1 MTESTERLSSALA
14 DRYQILNR
22 LGEGGMATVYLAEDL
37 KHKRQVAVKV
47 LKPELAAVLGA
58 ERFVQEITTTA
69 NLQHPHILPLFD
81 SGEADS
87 FLYYVM
93 PYIEGETLRSKL
105 DRETQFGI
113 DEAVKITTEVADAL
127 DYAHRHSIIHR
138 DIKPENILMHDGR
151 PMVADFGIALAVSAA
166 AGGRMTETGLSLG
179 TPHYMSPEQATAE
192 KEISARSDVYSLGSV
207 LYEMLTGEPPH
218 MGNSAQQIIMKIIAE
233 DAQPVTQLRKSVPPN
248 VAAAVAMSLEKLPA
262 DRFASAAEFGAA
274 LTESGFAHRTAATA
288 TTAGTDSFRPRWLRP
303 LHAAVTVVL
312 LVALLW
318 ALSDTTDEAA
328 PLVMRTM
335 LADSL
340 STITS
345 LTVSA
350 DGSRIVLSMTN
361 GEDWQLFMRRADEL
375 ELRPIPGTEMGTFP
389 QFSPDGQWLA
399 FIQTDFGSGTILPS
413 YRKVPVS
420 GGPAVTI
427 LDSVRMADCGEDGSM
442 AMAKQ
447 DGLYY
452 LELGADSPRRVVER
466 SEGMEPSRPALLPDG
481 SGILFDTDQQGGGQ
495 VMLWHRGSNT
505 LKLVA
510 GEGRDPRYLP
520 TGHVIY
526 LTRGFDIFAVR
537 FDIDRHEPSG
547 VPVPLLEDVWAALG
561 LGTAALDVSNDG
573 TLLYATARST
583 GEDERLVWVGLDGEA
598 VDLPVRVDDFEDP
611 RVSPDGRLLAYNDFV
626 NGTVATYDLLTGA
639 NTVLPVAGLFA
650 WAPDSRHVY
659 VSGPYG
665 LVLVP
670 ADGSGSVDTLS
681 LIQMDPYSASA
692 DGSWLIAGVQFGAA
706 SFDLSN
712 IPLEGADHE
721 PIPYLRAEWDEYQG
735 VISPNGRWL
744 AYISQETGESE
755 VFVRS
760 FPEPG
765 RRMQASVGGGV
776 GPVWAPD
783 GGSVYFISNGS
794 MVRGDFREGT
804 SPGVTART
812 ELFRVDD
819 YEVSAG
825 AFMEGVHARRRYDVH
840 PDGTRFLMVRSME
853 ESFAV
858 RQPVIVVTN
867 WFEELREKMG
877 EP

>member
-1 MTESTERLSSALA
+1 
-14 DRYQILNR
+14 
-22 LGEGGMATVYLAEDL
+22 
-37 KHKRQVAVKV
+37 
-47 LKPELAAVLGA
+47 
-58 ERFVQEITTTA
+58 
-69 NLQHPHILPLFD
+69 
-81 SGEADS
+81 
-87 FLYYVM
+87 
-93 PYIEGETLRSKL
+93 
-105 DRETQFGI
+105 
-113 DEAVKITTEVADAL
+113 
-127 DYAHRHSIIHR
+127 
-138 DIKPENILMHDGR
+138 
-151 PMVADFGIALAVSAA
+151 
-166 AGGRMTETGLSLG
+166 
-179 TPHYMSPEQATAE
+179 
-192 KEISARSDVYSLGSV
+192 
-207 LYEMLTGEPPH
+207 
-218 MGNSAQQIIMKIIAE
+218 
-233 DAQPVTQLRKSVPPN
+233 VPPN
-248 VAAAVAMSLEKLPA
+248 VAAAVAKSLEKLPA

-274 LTESGFAHRTAATA
+274 LTESGFAHRTATTA
-288 TTAGTDSFRPRWLRP
+288 ATAGTDSSRPRWLRP

-318 ALSDTTDEAA
+318 ALSDTTDEAT
-328 PLVMRTM
+328 PLVMRTV

-340 STITS
+340 SPITS
-345 LTVSA
+345 LAVSP
-350 DGSRIVLSMTN
+350 DGSRIVLSMTT
-361 GEDWQLFMRRADEL
+361 GDGWQLFMRRVNEL
-375 ELRPIPGTEMGTFP
+375 ELRPISGTEGALFP
-389 QFSPDGQWLA
+389 QFSPDGQWVA
-399 FIQTDFGSGTILPS
+399 FIRANFGGGSLLRS
-413 YRKVPVS
+413 YQKIPVN

-427 LDSVRMADCGEDGSM
+427 LDSVTAADWGEDGSM
-442 AMAKQ
+442 AMSKL

-452 LELGADSPRRVVER
+452 LEAGTDSPRRVVER
-466 SEGMEPSRPALLPDG
+466 SEGMEPSRPALLPYG

-510 GEGRDPRYLP
+510 GEGHDAQYLP

-526 LTRGFDIFAVR
+526 LTPEFDIFAMHY
-537 FDIDRHEPSG
+537 DIDRHEPSG
-547 VPVPLLEDVWAALG
+547 APVPLLEDVWAPTGA
-561 LGTAALDVSNDG
+561 TAALDFSNDG
-573 TLLYATARST
+573 MLLYASARSF
-583 GEDERLVWVGLDGEA
+583 GEDERLVWVGMDGEA

-611 RVSPDGRLLAYNDFV
+611 RVSPDGRLLVYNDFV

-639 NTVLPVAGLFA
+639 NTVLPVAGYFA
-650 WAPDSRHVY
+650 WAHDSRHVY
-659 VSGPYG
+659 VSSAYG
-665 LVLVP
+665 LIRVP
-670 ADGSGSVDTLS
+670 ADGAEPIDTLS
-681 LIQMDPYSASA
+681 LVEVHPYSASA
-692 DGSWLIAGVQFGAA
+692 DGSWLVAGVQRGDA

-712 IPLEGADHE
+712 IPLDGVDHE

-804 SPGVTART
+804 NPGVTART

-825 AFMEGVHARRRYDVH
+825 AFMEGVNARRRYDVH
-840 PDGTRFLMVRSME
+840 PDGTRFLMVRSTE
-853 ESFAV
+853 ELFAV

>member
-14 DRYQILNR
+14 DRYQILSR

-37 KHKRQVAVKV
+37 KHKRQVPVKV

-113 DEAVKITTEVADAL
+113 DEAVKITTDVADAL
-127 DYAHRHSIIHR
+127 DYAHRHGIIHR
-138 DIKPENILMHDGR
+138 DIKPENILLHDGR

-218 MGNSAQQIIMKIIAE
+218 MGKSAQQIIMKIIAE
-233 DAQPVTQLRKSVPPN
+233 DAQPVTELRKSVPPN
-248 VAAAVAMSLEKLPA
+248 VAAAVAKSLEKLPA
-262 DRFASAAEFGAA
+262 DRFTSAAEFGAA
-274 LTESGFAHRTAATA
+274 LTESGFAHRTATTA
-288 TTAGTDSFRPRWLRP
+288 TSAAVASSRPRWLQP
-303 LHAAVTVVL
+303 VHGVVTVVL

-318 ALSDTTDEAA
+318 ALGDTSDDAA

-340 STITS
+340 SPVTS
-345 LTVSA
+345 LALSP
-350 DGSRIVLSMTN
+350 DGSQIAVSMTT
-361 GEDWQLFMRRADEL
+361 GEGRQLFMRQVNEL
-375 ELRPIPGTEMGTFP
+375 ELRPIPGTEGGLFP

-399 FIQTDFGSGTILPS
+399 FVQANLGGGSQMRS
-413 YRKVPVS
+413 YGKVPVT
-420 GGPAVTI
+420 GGPAVAI
-427 LDSVRMADCGEDGSM
+427 FDSVATADWGADGSM

-452 LELGADSPRRVVER
+452 LEPGADSPRRVVEH
-466 SEGMEPSRPALLPDG
+466 SEDMEPSRPAILPDG
-481 SGILFDTDQQGGGQ
+481 SGILFDTDRQGGGR
-495 VMLWHRGSNT
+495 VMLWHRGSNI

-510 GEGRDPRYLP
+510 GAGYDPQYLP

-526 LTRGFDIFAVR
+526 LTPGFDLFAVHY
-537 FDIDRHEPSG
+537 DIDRHEPSG
-547 VPVPLLEDVWAALG
+547 APVPVLEDVWAPR
-561 LGTAALDVSNDG
+561 GTAVLDVSNDG
-573 TLLYATARST
+573 TLLYAKARST
-583 GEDERLVWVGLDGEA
+583 GEDERLVWVGMDGEA
-598 VDLPVRVDDFEDP
+598 LDLPVRIDDFEDP
-611 RVSPDGRLLAYNDFV
+611 RVSPDGRLIVYQDFV
-626 NGTVATYDLLTGA
+626 NATVATYDLLTGA
-639 NTVLPVAGLFA
+639 NTVLPVFGFFA
-650 WAPDSRHVY
+650 WAHDSKHVY

-665 LVLVP
+665 LLRVP
-670 ADGSGSVDTLS
+670 ADGVGSVDTLS
-681 LIQMDPYSASA
+681 PIQMDPYSASV
-692 DGSWLIAGVQFGAA
+692 DGSWLIAGAQFGAS
-706 SFDLSN
+706 SFDLSS
-712 IPLEGADHE
+712 IPLEGVDHE

-755 VFVRS
+755 VFIRS

-765 RRMQASVGGGV
+765 PRLQASVGGGV

-783 GGSVYFISNGS
+783 GGSVYFISDGS

-804 SPGVTART
+804 NPGVTART

-825 AFMEGVHARRRYDVH
+825 AFMESVNGRRRYDVH
-840 PDGTRFLMVRSME
+840 PDGTRFLMVRSTE
-853 ESFAV
+853 ELFAV